1 MSRLCVSV
9 FASSLLSL
17 ISPWAPSH
25 AARCLPS
32 PPRWPPLPPRPPP
45 PPRRHSDPTSKS
57 TPLLNQQPKLRRH
70 SDIRNP
76 KSKMD
81 LRQELQN
88 LNLNNNEVDK
98 WLGTRFDE
106 KDEFENY
113 EVRFAHDIPLQ
124 RSISLDAGID
134 IFNYL
139 QTLDS
144 EWSAS
149 TDGSVWTLD
158 SDRDL
163 VFEQY
168 RSFEDIPASQV
179 KVKSR
184 RVSEYDNAPFGRNLA
199 LNVLKDSY
207 RCLDIESGGVSPQ
220 IKKLRR
226 CFTFTDFSEDFK
238 EAVKSANNLESQGA
252 KGNDMEDSNEVFLSK
267 GMGQR
272 SFSLKNSLEKLK
284 HKYSRRV
291 SGENDMD
298 YLEVR
303 FPVYRS
309 ISVESKSRE
318 KEETIVTRQRRVGIF
333 EHSYGIKKEVN
344 LRKEVLIKRN
354 LKECK
359 SCEDILAQKGDES
372 RLKPVE
378 IKRTLTSPVQ
388 LESSYNLNVGTKDT
402 NLINLKKT
410 HSYISPTEQERPL
423 PAIVIS
429 NTEEVDITIAKSQ
442 NPSNTSNLIE
452 LSSSCDCRIC
462 TEVEVDRHYNIR
474 SLLRKL
480 FVKIISCREYGRK
493 LTYWDDSTLDEN
505 EMYNCIMHI
514 LKLMFG
520 LWLRHLD
527 HN

>member
-1 MSRLCVSV
+1 MCAPV

-17 ISPWAPSH
+17 ISPWAPSR
-25 AARCLPS
+25 AARYPPS
-32 PPRWPPLPPRPPP
+32 QLRWPPLPPRPPP

-57 TPLLNQQPKLRRH
+57 TPALNHQPKLRRH

-76 KSKMD
+76 KSKLD

-106 KDEFENY
+106 KDEFDY

-124 RSISLDAGID
+124 RSISLDGGID

-149 TDGSVWTLD
+149 TDEGSVWTLD
-158 SDRDL
+158 SDRGL

-184 RVSEYDNAPFGRNLA
+184 RVSEYDNAPLGRNLA

-207 RCLDIESGGVSPQ
+207 KCLDVESGSVSPQ

-238 EAVKSANNLESQGA
+238 EAGKSVEDLENQDA
-252 KGNDMEDSNEVFLSK
+252 KRNDNEDKEVFLPK
-267 GMGQR
+267 GMRQR
-272 SFSLKNSLEKLK
+272 SFSVKNSLENLK
-284 HKYSRRV
+284 DKYARKN
-291 SGENDMD
+291 SGQIDMD

-309 ISVESKSRE
+309 ISVESKSQERE
-318 KEETIVTRQRRVGIF
+318 EALMTRQRRVGVYM
-333 EHSYGIKKEVN
+333 HSYGIKKEVN

-359 SCEDILAQKGDES
+359 SCENIALQKGNES
-372 RLKPVE
+372 QLKSAE
-378 IKRTLTSPVQ
+378 MKCMSTTPVQ
-388 LESSYNLNVGTKDT
+388 IRSSYNLNVGSDKSSS
-402 NLINLKKT
+402 LKLKRT
-410 HSYISPTEQERPL
+410 FSYVGPTENNRVL

-429 NTEEVDITIAKSQ
+429 NTEEVDSIDSVAKTE
-442 NPSNTSNLIE
+442 NKIPTNTSNLVE
-452 LSSSCDCRIC
+452 LSRSCDCRIC
-462 TEVEVDRHYNIR
+462 TDVEVDRVYF
-474 SLLRKL
+474 
-480 FVKIISCREYGRK
+480 FVKFCFLTRDLHVYVYEKIFCIK
-493 LTYWDDSTLDEN
+493 LLPFP
-505 EMYNCIMHI
+505 
-514 LKLMFG
+514 LVL
-520 LWLRHLD
+520 
-527 HN
+527 